1 VSKIKLIKQCCKC
14 PNKDTKKKKV
24 QKSTTFKMN
33 LKNKI
38 FKKCFFMLV
47 AVNID
52 LLIIMKKFEDEA
64 LLPFLK
70 HVV

>member
-1 VSKIKLIKQCCKC
+1 
-14 PNKDTKKKKV
+14 
-24 QKSTTFKMN
+24 MN